1 MLPTGIVL
9 KENRKKNDPKE
20 GGIRIRHK
28 TLKGVMLVVRDQS
41 RPIPHRQGYVFPKC
55 ATCGY
60 PHDVKTYHLQLDS
73 EGTIIVS
80 LEIYRNLQ
88 RLVDHAGFDFAN
100 HVSNPPT
107 QIIKPQ
113 FVDQK
118 AKAFDPEPIR
128 RDHVHGD

>member
-1 MLPTGIVL
+1 MSLPIIPL
-9 KENRKKNDPKE
+9 KEVRKKNDPKE

-28 TLKGVMLVVRDQS
+28 TLKSVMLVVRDKA
-41 RPIPHRQGYVFPKC
+41 RPIKAPVGYVFPKC

-60 PHDVKTYHLQLDS
+60 PHDVKTYHLQLDA
-73 EGTIIVS
+73 EGTTIVS

-88 RLVDHAGFDFAN
+88 KLVDHAGFDFAN
-100 HVSNPPT
+100 HVPDPPA
-107 QIIKPQ
+107 QKIHLP